1 VGNPTQQLDFMRE
14 DIFAR
19 MTEDT
24 RGLMQQMQ
32 AHAAPPPP
40 DADPVQL
47 ARDGYRQI
55 IPLAGS
61 VEELETKDYTVSSV
75 TPAIPLRLYRPQTE
89 GNDTLLLPALVY
101 FHGGG
106 FISGGFDT
114 HDRPLRA
121 LANASGCVIAAVE
134 YRLAPEFPF
143 PAAPEDCFA
152 ALQWVIHNAEELRIN
167 ASKVAVGGDSAGGL
181 LATVVCLMC
190 RDRNASHPVA
200 QVLVYPNAD
209 LASDTPS
216 WHELDFLH
224 PNRSR
229 ENFVGQMAMYVPD
242 PNEREQPYA
251 SPLRAPDVSGLPP
264 ALIIT
269 AELDPQRDEG
279 EAYAQQLRNAGCLV
293 THTRYPGV
301 LHGFFQMGGVIA
313 SGRVAIAEVAAYLRL
328 RFSWVN

>member
-1 VGNPTQQLDFMRE
+1 MPDNF
-14 DIFAR
+14 FAK

-24 RGLMQQMQ
+24 RALVQQMQ
-32 AHAAPPPP
+32 ANVSPPS
-40 DADPVQL
+40 DADFVQL

-55 IPLAGS
+55 VSLAGPREEVDT
-61 VEELETKDYTVSSV
+61 VEDSQVSSA
-75 TPAIPLRLYRPQTE
+75 TPAIPVRVYRPRIE
-89 GNDTLLLPALVY
+89 GNRTAFLPVLVY

-106 FISGGFDT
+106 FISGDFET

-121 LANASGCVIAAVE
+121 LANAGECVIVAVA

-152 ALQWVIHNAEELRIN
+152 ALQWVIQQAAALQVD

-190 RDRNASHPVA
+190 RDRNLSQPTA
-200 QVLVYPNAD
+200 QILIYPNTD
-209 LASDTPS
+209 LAIDTAS
-216 WHELDFLH
+216 WRELDFLH
-224 PNRSR
+224 PSLSR
-229 ENFVGQMAMYVPD
+229 ENFLSQVAMYVSE
-242 PNEREQPYA
+242 PNQRKQSYA
-251 SPLRAPDVSGLPP
+251 SPLCAPDLAGLAP

-269 AELDPQRDEG
+269 TELDAQRDEG
-279 EAYAQQLRNAGCLV
+279 EAYAQRLRDAGCLV

-313 SGRVAIAEVAAYLRL
+313 SGRVAIAEVASYLRL
-328 RFSWVN
+328 RFSAVN

>member
-1 VGNPTQQLDFMRE
+1 MRE
-14 DIFAR
+14 EIFAR

-24 RGLMQQMQ
+24 RALIQQMQ
-32 AHAAPPPP
+32 AQAAPPPP
-40 DADPVQL
+40 DADPIEL
-47 ARDGYRQI
+47 ARVGYRQV
-55 IPLAGS
+55 IPLAGAIEA
-61 VEELETKDYTVSSV
+61 VEIKDYAVSSA
-75 TPAIPLRLYRPQTE
+75 TSAIPLRLYRPQTE
-89 GNDTLLLPALVY
+89 GSNTSLLPALVY

-114 HDRPLRA
+114 HDRPLRS
-121 LANASGCVIAAVE
+121 LANASGCAIVAVE

-152 ALQWVIHNAEELRIN
+152 ALQWVLQNAEELQIN

-190 RDRNASHPVA
+190 RDRNTSHPVA
-200 QVLVYPNAD
+200 QVLVYPNTD
-209 LASDTPS
+209 LAINTPS
-216 WHELDFLH
+216 WYELDFLH

-229 ENFVGQMAMYVPD
+229 ETFVDQMAMYVPD
-242 PNEREQPYA
+242 SNVREQPYA

-279 EAYAQQLRNAGCLV
+279 EAYAQRLRDAGCLV

-328 RFSWVN
+328 RFSLSS